1 MTHLSIRV
9 YAASIVALLVASA
22 IGAHEPATWAMEIG
36 PIFIVLPLMLASHRR
51 FPLTPLLYGL
61 IALHMVVLMVGGHY
75 TYARVPLG
83 FWMEQWFGFERNH
96 YDRIGHLM
104 QGIVPAIAAREI
116 LLRRTPLSA
125 PAMRGGW
132 LFLLVTSICLAFSAL
147 YELIEWGTAEALGAG
162 ADDFLGTQG
171 DIFDTQKDM
180 FCAWLG
186 AMSAQ
191 WLLGRWHDRQ
201 IEALPRND

>member
-1 MTHLSIRV
+1 MTSLSIRV
-9 YAASIVALLVASA
+9 YAASIVALLAASA
-22 IGAHEPATWAMEIG
+22 FGAREPATWAMEVG
-36 PIFIVLPLMLASHRR
+36 PIFIVLPLMLVTHRR
-51 FPLTPLLYGL
+51 FPLTPLLYVL
-61 IALHMVVLMVGGHY
+61 IAVHMGVLMLGGHY
-75 TYARVPLG
+75 TYAQVPLG
-83 FWMEQWFGFERNH
+83 FWMEQWFGFERNN

-125 PAMRGGW
+125 PAMCGGW

-147 YELIEWGTAEALGAG
+147 YELIEWGTAEALGSG

-201 IEALPRND
+201 IETLPRSN